1 MRFKSSVQEELAE
14 RIQEL
19 ALQLVERALT
29 TEDADLK
36 LDAFKILSQFWLGV
50 AKSGKLEQEQEG
62 DGVLSMAAI
71 RAKLKA
77 AEQ

>member
-1 MRFKSSVQEELAE
+1 MKLHAELGDK
-14 RIQEL
+14 IQEL
-19 ALQLVERALT
+19 AMQLADLALY

-36 LDAFKILSQFWLGV
+36 VDAFKILSQFWLGI